1 MVAVDVRPRH
11 ACTMASK
18 PSTRSV
24 HGGASGDSGPTIA
37 VFAYGSNLCVER
49 IQARVSSA
57 RATFVARL
65 EAHTLRFHKRGRDGS
80 AKADA
85 YRTGREAD
93 VVWGVVY
100 EVSRDDKAVLDRIE
114 GVGAGYLDDE
124 VQVITADAARVAVR
138 IYRAQ
143 ADHLDPG
150 LKPFTWYRDLVV
162 RGAVQHGLPAQY
174 REGIEQVPAITD
186 PDAVREARER
196 EVLMGDGRDA
206 EDESDFSRSDEN
218 E

>member
-1 MVAVDVRPRH
+1 ME
-11 ACTMASK
+11 ACGDA
-18 PSTRSV
+18 
-24 HGGASGDSGPTIA
+24 GAKIA
-37 VFAYGSNLCVER
+37 VFAYGSNLCLER
-49 IQARVSSA
+49 IRARVSSA
-57 RATFVARL
+57 RVTFVARL

-85 YRTGREAD
+85 YSTGRNSD

-124 VQVITADAARVAVR
+124 VRVITADDSRVSVR

-143 ADHLDPG
+143 AEHLDPD

-162 RGAVQHGLPAQY
+162 RGAVQHGLPEQY
-174 REGIEQVPAITD
+174 REGIEQVPAIKD
-186 PDAVREARER
+186 PDCARDARER
-196 EVLMGDGRDA
+196 EVLAVHSGNAHDAGDR
-206 EDESDFSRSDEN
+206 FRSDEN

>member
-1 MVAVDVRPRH
+1 M
-11 ACTMASK
+11 
-18 PSTRSV
+18 
-24 HGGASGDSGPTIA
+24 
-37 VFAYGSNLCVER
+37 
-49 IQARVSSA
+49 
-57 RATFVARL
+57 
-65 EAHTLRFHKRGRDGS
+65 
-80 AKADA
+80 
-85 YRTGREAD
+85 
-93 VVWGVVY
+93 
-100 EVSRDDKAVLDRIE
+100 
-114 GVGAGYLDDE
+114 
-124 VQVITADAARVAVR
+124 ITADAARVAVR

-143 ADHLDPG
+143 ADQLDPG